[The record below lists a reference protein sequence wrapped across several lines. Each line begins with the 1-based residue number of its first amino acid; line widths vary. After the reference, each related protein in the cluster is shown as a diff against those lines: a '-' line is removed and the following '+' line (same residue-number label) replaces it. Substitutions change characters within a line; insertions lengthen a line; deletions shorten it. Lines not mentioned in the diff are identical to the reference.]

1 MNDQTSPGA
10 AFEVRR
16 YPVPGGIEVSADVGG
31 DPSYPA
37 VILTHGGGQT
47 RHSWQGA
54 MRELVA
60 QGYHV
65 INLDARG
72 HGDSDWSPDG
82 IYTVEML
89 ADDLKAV
96 IATLPRPPALVG
108 ASMGGITSLLAVGNS
123 EQRIAS
129 ALILVDVVPRVE
141 PKGAEK
147 IRAFMHA
154 RPDGFANLEE
164 AADAVSAYNPHRPRP
179 SDISG
184 LMKNLRVREDG
195 RLRWHWD
202 PRFLRDDPPEPPV
215 VAEKLLEAASRVRE
229 PTLVVRGLQSDIV
242 SEAGIE
248 EFRRHLPTLEVFD
261 VAGAGHMVA
270 GDRNDAFNQGV
281 TDFLNRHHPAR

>member
-1 MNDQTSPGA
+1 MNDQTSSGA

-16 YPVPGGIEVSADVGG
+16 YPVPGGIAVSADVGG
-31 DPSYPA
+31 DPSHPA